1 MNAVTVFHQ
10 YPSMGDGLRS
20 FIDDPTRSV
29 HFFAADAE
37 HRVGPRDPGYRHAE
51 TAVSGDRGS
60 GVYNARRFNCD
71 PTAYPRILRLRRVFQ
86 LAPRGLKTSLPGQ

>member
-37 HRVGPRDPGYRHAE
+37 HRAGPA
-51 TAVSGDRGS
+51 GS
-60 GVYNARRFNCD
+60 RLPAR
-71 PTAYPRILRLRRVFQ
+71 
-86 LAPRGLKTSLPGQ
+86 